1 MEPILTQNSQ
11 LNWSA
16 YILHNNIWMK
26 THEWRI
32 YKFPSLERQ
41 RFRWV
46 GTLWWGRESQ
56 TSRDRKP
63 WIILKQFG
71 VIAIGM
77 VWMSWWKNLR
87 LRTDKG
93 EVESDR
99 WSWLKIWGKEICI
112 FTYLPISYSDL
123 QSQCS
128 ERPGRLW
135 WEPRWSPYGW
145 RCGRNG
151 DSPAPCSAGPSTRR
165 HHTPT

>member
-1 MEPILTQNSQ
+1 
-11 LNWSA
+11 
-16 YILHNNIWMK
+16 MK

-46 GTLWWGRESQ
+46 GTLWSGRESQ

-63 WIILKQFG
+63 WIISKQYWL
-71 VIAIGM
+71 VDIITGM
-77 VWMSWWKNLR
+77 SSLKNLP

-93 EVESDR
+93 EVEPDR
-99 WSWLKIWGKEICI
+99 WSWLKIWGEENCI
-112 FTYLPISYSDL
+112 LVDLSLLYSGL

-135 WEPRWSPYGW
+135 WEPRWSPCSW
-145 RCGRNG
+145 ICGRNG
-151 DSPAPCSAGPSTRR
+151 DSRAPCSAAPSTRR
-165 HHTPT
+165 HHIPPWNLGSHQQELR